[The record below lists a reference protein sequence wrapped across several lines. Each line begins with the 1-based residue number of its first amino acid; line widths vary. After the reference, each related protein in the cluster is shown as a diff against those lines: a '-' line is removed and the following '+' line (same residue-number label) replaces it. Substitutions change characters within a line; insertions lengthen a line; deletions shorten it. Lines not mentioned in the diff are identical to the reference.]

1 MSRKGSAPKRKSQA
15 DAKYKD
21 KLVAKF
27 INKLM
32 WDGKK
37 TAAEKIV
44 YGAFAKMESAKND
57 DALKLFKQ
65 AIENVKPLLEVR
77 SRRVG
82 GANYQVPVEV
92 RTERKVSLAFRWII
106 DYARSRGEKTMS
118 DRLANELMEAL
129 ENRGGAIKKKE
140 DVHRMAEANRAFAHY
155 RW

>member
-1 MSRKGSAPKRKSQA
+1 MSRKGQAPKRKSQI

-27 INKLM
+27 INKIM

-44 YGAFAKMESAKND
+44 YGAFSKMESAKND

-92 RTERKVSLAFRWII
+92 RAERKVSLAFRWVI
-106 DYARSRGEKTMS
+106 DYARSRGEKNMV

-129 ENRGGAIKKKE
+129 ENRGGAIKKRE